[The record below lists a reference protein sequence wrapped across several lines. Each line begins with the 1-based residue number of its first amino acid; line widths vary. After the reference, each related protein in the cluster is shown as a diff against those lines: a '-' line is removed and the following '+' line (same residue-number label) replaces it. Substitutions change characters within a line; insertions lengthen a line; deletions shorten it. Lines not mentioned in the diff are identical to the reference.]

1 MEKYVIRGGKPLV
14 GDVNI
19 GGAKNAA
26 VAILPATILAGGKC
40 LIENLP
46 CISDVMASLQI
57 LSELGASIRMV
68 SRSTYEID
76 TSHLDSTEVSNE
88 LSRQM
93 RASYYFLGALL
104 GRFGSGQVAMPGGCN
119 LGPRPIDQHLK
130 AFTAFGAEDS
140 VEYGQIHVRS
150 EHLVGGHVFFDTV
163 SVGATMNA
171 MLAAVLAEG
180 TTILENVAREPH
192 IVDLANF
199 LNMMGADVHGAG
211 TDVIKIHG
219 VKEMH
224 GCNYSI
230 IPDQI
235 EAGSYMVAAAIT
247 KGDITLHNVIPK
259 HMEPITAK
267 LRAAGCEVEEFDDA
281 LRITRT
287 GELKPLKLKTM
298 PHPGFPTDM
307 QPLMTALLTLA
318 KGTSIVT
325 EGIWENRFRYVDE
338 LIHMGANIQVDGQ
351 VAVIEGVKEL
361 HPAPLRATDLRAG
374 AAMVMA
380 ALAAN
385 GVSEVDETIHIERG
399 YENIVEKLQALGA
412 DIRRVEIPANAVSRA
427 IKKDSWAADR
437 AAQFLWKALGQ
448 TNGIFYHPVFWLLR
462 QLRADPQRGQVSA
475 DRHGQE
481 LPHDSD
487 RAENPGSGGQRL
499 RRHPR
504 HARALRPRLGT
515 GYLFEKAPRPA
526 VRMCRYAGYA
536 GLPRHDSARGGG
548 NPCGRSDAG
557 NRQLHGDE
565 LSHQP

>member
-1 MEKYVIRGGKPLV
+1 MEKFVIRGGTPLQ

-26 VAILPATILAGGKC
+26 VAILPATILAADKC

-76 TSHLDSTEVSNE
+76 TTHIDCTEVSNE

-104 GRFGSGQVAMPGGCN
+104 GRFGAGQVAMPGGCN

-140 VEYGQIHVRS
+140 VEYGQIHVKAD
-150 EHLVGGHVFFDTV
+150 HLVGAHVFFDTV

-180 TTILENVAREPH
+180 TTVLENVAREPH

-219 VKEMH
+219 VKKMH

-235 EAGSYMVAAAIT
+235 EAGSYMVAAAAT
-247 KGDITLHNVIPK
+247 GGDVLVKNVTPK
-259 HMEPITAK
+259 HLEPITEK
-267 LRAAGCEVEEFDDA
+267 LRRAGVEVEEFDDA
-281 LRITRT
+281 VRVRRT
-287 GELKPLKLKTM
+287 GDILPLKINTM

-307 QPLMTALLTLA
+307 QPLMGVLLSVA
-318 KGTSIVT
+318 KGTSTVT
-325 EGIWENRFRYVDE
+325 ESVWDNRFRYVDE
-338 LIHMGANIQVDGQ
+338 LRKMGANVQVDGQ
-351 VAVIEGVKEL
+351 MAVFEGVDKL
-361 HPAPLRATDLRAG
+361 TPAPLRALDLRAG
-374 AAMVMA
+374 AAMVVA
-380 ALAAN
+380 ALMAD
-385 GVSEVDETIHIERG
+385 GTSEIEEIGHIERG
-399 YENIVEKLQALGA
+399 YENIVEKLRGLGA
-412 DIRRVEIPANAVSRA
+412 DISKVERMPA
-427 IKKDSWAADR
+427 
-437 AAQFLWKALGQ
+437 ALDQ
-448 TNGIFYHPVFWLLR
+448 
-462 QLRADPQRGQVSA
+462 
-475 DRHGQE
+475 
-481 LPHDSD
+481 
-487 RAENPGSGGQRL
+487 
-499 RRHPR
+499 
-504 HARALRPRLGT
+504 AL
-515 GYLFEKAPRPA
+515 
-526 VRMCRYAGYA
+526 
-536 GLPRHDSARGGG
+536 
-548 NPCGRSDAG
+548 
-557 NRQLHGDE
+557 
-565 LSHQP
+565 

>member
-1 MEKYVIRGGKPLV
+1 MEKFVIRGGTPLH

-26 VAILPATILAGGKC
+26 VAILPATILAADKC

-76 TSHLDSTEVSNE
+76 TTHIDCTEVSNE

-104 GRFGSGQVAMPGGCN
+104 GRFGAGQVAMPGGCN

-140 VEYGQIHVRS
+140 VEYGQIHVKAD
-150 EHLVGGHVFFDTV
+150 HLVGGHVFFDTV

-219 VKEMH
+219 VKKMH

-247 KGDITLHNVIPK
+247 KGDVTLHNVIPK
-259 HMEPITAK
+259 HLEPITAK
-267 LRAAGCEVEEFDDA
+267 LRAAGCTIQEYDDA

-287 GELKPLKLKTM
+287 GPLHPLKVKTM

-318 KGTSIVT
+318 DGTSIVT

-351 VAVIEGVKEL
+351 VAVIEGIKEL
-361 HPAPLRATDLRAG
+361 RPAPLRATDLRAG
-374 AAMVMA
+374 AAMVVA

-385 GVSEVDETIHIERG
+385 GVSEIDETIHLERG
-399 YENIVEKLQALGA
+399 YENIVEKLQLLGA
-412 DIRRVEIPANAVSRA
+412 DIRRVEIPASSISRA
-427 IKKDSWAADR
+427 
-437 AAQFLWKALGQ
+437 
-448 TNGIFYHPVFWLLR
+448 
-462 QLRADPQRGQVSA
+462 
-475 DRHGQE
+475 
-481 LPHDSD
+481 
-487 RAENPGSGGQRL
+487 
-499 RRHPR
+499 
-504 HARALRPRLGT
+504 
-515 GYLFEKAPRPA
+515 
-526 VRMCRYAGYA
+526 M
-536 GLPRHDSARGGG
+536 
-548 NPCGRSDAG
+548 
-557 NRQLHGDE
+557 
-565 LSHQP
+565 